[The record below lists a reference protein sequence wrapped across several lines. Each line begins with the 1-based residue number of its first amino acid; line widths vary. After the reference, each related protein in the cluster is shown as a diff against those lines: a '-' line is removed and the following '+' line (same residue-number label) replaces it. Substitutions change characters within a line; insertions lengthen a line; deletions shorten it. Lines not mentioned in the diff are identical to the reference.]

1 MCSALDLPFKQKI
14 PSYLPFTTEAGAW
27 RRIQQ
32 LETENEQIRH
42 LMLDCAQAFRQV
54 IAEPR
59 EIYLTVQQV
68 RSLTVYIRWRRKGV
82 RGRQG
87 YLLLDSKAG
96 KTFLLRQSEAV
107 RQCYRRFDRWALD
120 LNLAHSL
127 RLNEIK
133 RLKTY
138 LQHTARRHQITE

>member
-1 MCSALDLPFKQKI
+1 MYSTMDLPFKQII
-14 PSYLPFTTEAGAW
+14 PSFLPFATEAGAW

-32 LETENEQIRH
+32 LENENEQIRN

-87 YLLLDSKAG
+87 YLLLDSEAG
-96 KTFLLRQSEAV
+96 KAFLLRQPEAI
-107 RQCYRRFDRWALD
+107 RQCYRRFDQWALD

-127 RLNEIK
+127 RLNEIR

-138 LQHTARRHQITE
+138 LQHTARRNEITE